1 MRTVGRPICVA
12 MLLQKFHVCGG
23 NWSDCTG
30 AKPLLFVLVHR
41 GKRTNTKEGEETLNE
56 IVVWGEEHTLLLLL
70 ILATGVGCGWLLLV
84 GKRLKVPQYAV
95 LPIAILHTLIGVLS
109 VEVFAFLETGFN
121 PESLGNMSLFGGIF
135 FMPLAYWAGAK
146 LTKRNTAQV
155 FDIFTIC
162 MIFTVMCARINCIF
176 AGCCFGTLI
185 PGLENIRWPTREVEI
200 VFYVVL
206 LIVLGSKVL
215 AGKSHGE
222 IYPIYMISYGA
233 LRFVLEF
240 LRFKAGSTSI
250 IHLSHLWALVAFALG
265 LSIYYELRSPQKAKN
280 FRR

>member
-1 MRTVGRPICVA
+1 MVIEWLGDNKLSV
-12 MLLQKFHVCGG
+12 LLAI
-23 NWSDCTG
+23 G
-30 AKPLLFVLVHR
+30 AVFTFVWQMVLRKRLQVKWYAALLIAVL
-41 GKRTNTKEGEETLNE
+41 
-56 IVVWGEEHTLLLLL
+56 HTLL
-70 ILATGVGCGWLLLV
+70 
-84 GKRLKVPQYAV
+84 
-95 LPIAILHTLIGVLS
+95 GVLS
-109 VEVFAFLETGFN
+109 VKVFAFLETGFD
-121 PESLGNMSLFGGIF
+121 PDSLGNMSLFGGIF

-146 LTKRNTAQV
+146 LTKRNTVQV

-185 PGLENIRWPTREVEI
+185 PGLGNIRWPTREAEV

-206 LIVLGSKVL
+206 LIVLGRKVL

-222 IYPIYMISYGA
+222 IYPIYMISYGT

-240 LRFKAGSTSI
+240 LRYKAGSTFI
-250 IHLSHLWALVAFALG
+250 FHLSHLWALVTFALG
-265 LSIYYELRSPQKAKN
+265 LSIYYEIQSPKKAKK

>member
-1 MRTVGRPICVA
+1 
-12 MLLQKFHVCGG
+12 MLS
-23 NWSDCTG
+23 NWISDN
-30 AKPLLFVLVHR
+30 LLY
-41 GKRTNTKEGEETLNE
+41 
-56 IVVWGEEHTLLLLL
+56 LLLSAGAVFTFVWLCLL
-70 ILATGVGCGWLLLV
+70 KSRLKMKWYAALLL
-84 GKRLKVPQYAV
+84 AV
-95 LPIAILHTLIGVLS
+95 LHTVYGVLTVKAFAIIEGFGDLS
-109 VEVFAFLETGFN
+109 VA
-121 PESLGNMSLFGGIF
+121 GNMSLFGGIF

-176 AGCCFGTLI
+176 SGCCFGTLI
-185 PGLENIRWPTREVEI
+185 PGLETVRWPTREVEV

-206 LIVLGSKVL
+206 LIVLGRKVL

-240 LRFKAGSTSI
+240 LRYKADSTSI
-250 IHLSHLWALVAFALG
+250 FHLSHLWAFVTFALG
-265 LSIYYELRSPQKAKN
+265 LSIYYELQSPQKAKK